1 MYPYIISPITPP
13 WLFGI
18 SNFNCQLP
26 GTSRDPRGFCSISK
40 PQCGANESATSAAG
54 DGLTGSSK
62 KGWYLRMVDMFTSS
76 TINMYLLIPPWM
88 HRNINEYIYIYIIHI
103 YIIYLYLYIYI
114 YIFVSTYPT
123 ITRHCSICDR
133 CRRCKRAATPP
144 QRVNE
149 SVSLGH
155 LGILGLA
162 KNYPLV
168 I

>member
-88 HRNINEYIYIYIIHI
+88 HRNINEYIYILYI

-114 YIFVSTYPT
+114 YLFQHIPPSPATVPFVTGAGVA
-123 ITRHCSICDR
+123 
-133 CRRCKRAATPP
+133 KEP
-144 QRVNE
+144 QHHLNE
-149 SVSLGH
+149 STKVSRLA
-155 LGILGLA
+155 ILESWALP
-162 KNYPLV
+162 KITLW
-168 I
+168 

>member
-88 HRNINEYIYIYIIHI
+88 HRNINEYIYYI

-114 YIFVSTYPT
+114 CFNISHHHPPLFHLWQVQALQKSRNTTST
-123 ITRHCSICDR
+123 S
-133 CRRCKRAATPP
+133 
-144 QRVNE
+144 QRKCLAWPSWN
-149 SVSLGH
+149 LGPCQK
-155 LGILGLA
+155 LPSGNLT
-162 KNYPLV
+162 
-168 I
+168 

>member
-88 HRNINEYIYIYIIHI
+88 HRNINEYILYIYM
-103 YIIYLYLYIYI
+103 IYLYLYI